1 MSLNEPS
8 VGQLYQQKDLDV
20 LTEQILIPVDPNI
33 IKGQTT
39 EFHIY
44 SYYGDYV
51 AGNHNAGYTLHEK
64 TTNSL
69 LVDVGKVFKEAN
81 ISRGSYVIALN
92 VLQDAWG
99 FFNAET
105 ALVQEISPDGTEIKF
120 KVIGQNYADFQQ
132 KVQSLRQDGILNNL
146 VVNFG
151 FNRLQKVVNIRF
163 DADSFYVKLYQP
175 IFEEI
180 VDKTKGWFQ
189 YEIIDPYIDT
199 VILTTQVS
207 KGVVNVMNGPNFD
220 INTSVYSSN
229 STVFKSWDDLLDTD
243 AVTSQRIIDSALSSS
258 GAITLN
264 IDYTSFENFV
274 FYSSAVERLRNY
286 HYKVSKLEEYSSSI
300 SILLSSTASNTAF
313 VSGSVDLNVRRMDQ
327 ITTNFDPWEKWLYYH
342 PTASIF
348 THDFTGSL
356 TPQPKRLIS
365 GKWVNHTISS
375 SIVTN
380 WYNSVL
386 YSASIYDKDN
396 VNRLYWSIPEHIYM
410 EDGNSDFVLLTDM
423 IGQHYDVLYSYVKA
437 HTQIYEHDEHPERGT
452 PNELLYPMAKSHGWE
467 LQNTRQ
473 LSNLWKYK
481 LGANNSGSYTQTGSL
496 FAQSEESQTHQ
507 IWKRIVNNLPYLL
520 KTKGTPR
527 SLKAL
532 MSIYGI
538 PQTLISIREYGGLSP
553 SNGLPSLIEDTFQY
567 SLNFSGSQYIK
578 MPRRRIPASSGSFY
592 SGSTRVPD
600 TIEFRFKTNYSSSV
614 SMSLWEIENNISNG
628 HHLLELVHITASQP
642 SPKYS
647 GSYAYGYLRYNGHTV
662 NGTGTDV
669 QVKKQT
675 QPLPLFDN
683 DFWTVQIKTLTPIV
697 LSSNTFE
704 YIYFNVAK
712 QSDSL
717 YGRIVHSGSIVFS
730 GSRMRTSWGNTSGGD
745 LGTTHYIVLGGT
757 GSAVHNMTAN
767 RFVGQMQGYKE
778 WFEVINTSSFN
789 QHVLNPTAYHGNDP
803 TSSYNTL
810 FRYFPLGLDQQ
821 RWDHSVYQQVSSSHP
836 NRRASLDTTASF
848 VGFTGSQ
855 STQYE
860 SSVETY
866 YVSPPTLG
874 GNVLRSDK
882 IKLESTELMRD
893 LSPVVR
899 SDRGAFDNTGFD
911 TNRLAV
917 VFSPTEHVDRDIYNH
932 TGFAELD
939 DYIGDPEY
947 QYESEYSELKQ
958 FSYHYFKKYQQA
970 NNINDLVEIL
980 SAYDY
985 TFFEQ
990 IKQLVP
996 ARADLV
1002 AGILIEPSV
1011 LERSKVQVVRRPSIE
1026 ALHHDADIPRYEP
1039 LPTGEITPLEGSA
1052 SYSPIVQSRY
1062 MYTTGS
1068 IKDPL
1073 YTTGSS
1079 LSHFGTGSKG
1089 LTADFDTLPTRY
1101 SGSQAP
1107 TQSYIDGVRL
1117 NCCYKKVIYHYS
1129 ASGEFSTKY
1138 ERQWRTAVSMSY
1150 GMYYS
1155 RSLDCASYQI
1165 DECSAYNRARF
1176 VGSKLEGAAVN
1187 VNSSQTIDGGPVIT
1201 VWESDPNKLTVNDS
1215 PLGGGIRVE

>member
-1 MSLNEPS
+1 M
-8 VGQLYQQKDLDV
+8 YQQEDLDV
-20 LTEQILIPVDPNI
+20 LSELILIPTDPNI
-33 IKGQTT
+33 VKDQTT
-39 EFHIY
+39 ELHIY
-44 SYYGDYV
+44 SFYGDYV
-51 AGNHNAGYTLHEK
+51 AGNHNAGYTRHEK

-69 LVDVGKVFKEAN
+69 LIDVGKVFKEAN
-81 ISRGSYVIALN
+81 ISRGSYLIALN
-92 VLQDAWG
+92 VLQSVWG
-99 FFNAET
+99 NFNDET
-105 ALVQEISPDGTEIKF
+105 ALIQEISPDRTEIRF
-120 KVIGQNYADFQQ
+120 KVIGQNYTDFQQ
-132 KVQSLRQDGILNNL
+132 KVQSFRQSGILNNL

-151 FNRLQKVVNIRF
+151 FNRIQKVVNVRF
-163 DADSFYVKLYQP
+163 DIDTFYVKLYQP
-175 IFEEI
+175 IYDEI
-180 VDKTKGWFQ
+180 SDKAKAWFQ

-199 VILTTQVS
+199 VILTTPIS
-207 KGVVNVMNGPNFD
+207 KGIVNVMGGPNFD
-220 INTSVYSSN
+220 INTSLYSSN

-243 AVTSQRIIDSALSSS
+243 SLTSQRIIDSALSGS
-258 GAITLN
+258 GAINLN
-264 IDYTSFENFV
+264 IDYTRFENFV
-274 FYSSAVERLRNY
+274 FYSSAEERLRNY

-327 ITTNFDPWEKWLYYH
+327 ITSNFDPWEKWLYYH

-380 WYNSVL
+380 WYTSSL

-410 EDGNSDFVLLTDM
+410 EPGNSDFVTLVDM
-423 IGQHYDVLYSYVKA
+423 LGQHYDVIYSYVKA
-437 HTQIYEHDEHPERGT
+437 HTQIHEHDEHPERGT
-452 PNELLYPMAKSHGWE
+452 PNELLYPIAKSFGWE

-538 PQTLISIREYGGLSP
+538 PQTLLSIREYGGLSP
-553 SNGLPSLIEDTFQY
+553 STDLPSLIEDRFQY
-567 SLNFSGSQYIK
+567 ALNFSGSQYIK

-614 SMSLWEIENNISNG
+614 SMSLWGIERPGVSTIN
-628 HHLLELVHITASQP
+628 LLELVHITASQS

-647 GSYAYGYLRYNGHTV
+647 GSYAYGYLRYNGHTIDDFG
-662 NGTGTDV
+662 NDV
-669 QVKKQT
+669 QVSKQT
-675 QPLPLFDN
+675 IPLPLFDN

-697 LSSNTFE
+697 SITSARE
-704 YIYFNVAK
+704 YIYFNVSK

-717 YGRIVHSGSIVFS
+717 YGRLVHTASMAFS
-730 GSRMRTSWGNTSGGD
+730 GSRMRNSWGNTSISDSGLDRYIIIGGP
-745 LGTTHYIVLGGT
+745 T
-757 GSAVHNMTAN
+757 GSLSNSTSTT

-778 WFEVINTSSFN
+778 WYEVINTSSFH

-821 RWDHSVYQQVSSSHP
+821 RWDHSVYQQVSSSQP

-848 VGFTGSQ
+848 VGFVGSQ

-882 IKLESTELMRD
+882 IKLEPTELIRD

-899 SDRGAFDNTGFD
+899 SGRGAFDKTGFD

-917 VFSPTEHVDRDIYNH
+917 VFSPTEHVDRDIYDH

-947 QYESEYSELKQ
+947 QYESEYGELKQ
-958 FSYHYFKKYQQA
+958 FAYHYFKKYQQA

-996 ARADLV
+996 ARADLI

-1011 LERSKVQVVRRPSIE
+1011 LERSKVQVVRRPKIE
-1026 ALHHDADIPRYEP
+1026 ELHHDADIPRYDLSP
-1039 LPTGEITPLEGSA
+1039 SAEITPLEGSA
-1052 SYSPIVQSRY
+1052 SYSPKVQSRY
-1062 MYTTGS
+1062 SYITGS

-1089 LTADFDTLPTRY
+1089 LTADLDTIPTRY

-1107 TQSYIDGVRL
+1107 TQSYIDGSRL

-1129 ASGEFSTKY
+1129 ASGNFSTKY
-1138 ERQWRTAVSMSY
+1138 ERQWYTAVSKSY

-1155 RSLDCASYQI
+1155 RSLECTSYQI
-1165 DECSAYNRARF
+1165 DECGSYNRARF
-1176 VGSKLEGAAVN
+1176 IGSKLEGAGVN
-1187 VNSSQTIDGGPVIT
+1187 IASNQTIDHGPVVT

-1215 PLGGGIRVE
+1215 PLGGGLKVE